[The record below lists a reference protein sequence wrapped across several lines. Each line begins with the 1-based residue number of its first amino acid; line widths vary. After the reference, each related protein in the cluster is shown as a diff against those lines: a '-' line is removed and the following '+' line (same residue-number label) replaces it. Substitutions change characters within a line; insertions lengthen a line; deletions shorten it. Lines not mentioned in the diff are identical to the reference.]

1 VSSARYR
8 QVFNSIFC
16 DGPQGMS
23 GKLLRVVL
31 STPVL
36 ASVCRIAVTTVV
48 GNVVVGPHG
57 QMPGQRLFLYQQ

>member
-1 VSSARYR
+1 
-8 QVFNSIFC
+8 
-16 DGPQGMS
+16 MS

-36 ASVCRIAVTTVV
+36 ASVCRIAVTTVG